1 MAVVEQYRPIS
12 TDETGAD
19 DGYTPRI
26 LRDHA
31 DNIGNAEAYVFAHP
45 VLAIP
50 CFPPWYSHDNTTD
63 ERVVAMLA
71 PVHVAQPYTKFAW
84 TVCHEKTAE
93 DGGGGAVDDVT
104 WRLYTSEWR
113 YYGDGTMDT
122 TKLSAGY
129 DVGTIVSDA
138 LSTDEMPTPD
148 TVDVQRSGGMCH
160 FVLTAEN
167 GSISTR
173 GCIKSISIWPVWS

>member
-1 MAVVEQYRPIS
+1 MSVVEQYRPIS

-19 DGYTPRI
+19 DGYSPRI

-31 DNIGNAEAYVFAHP
+31 DNIGNAVVYALAHP

-50 CFPPWYSHDNTTD
+50 CFPLWYSHDNTTD

-71 PVHVAQPYTKFAW
+71 PVHVPQPYTKFAW
-84 TVCHEKTAE
+84 TVCHEMTAE
-93 DGGGGAVDDVT
+93 DDGDSTVT

-113 YYGDGTMDT
+113 YYGDGTMDV
-122 TKLSAGY
+122 TKLSANY
-129 DVGTIVSDA
+129 DVDSIVSTELTA
-138 LSTDEMPTPD
+138 DETPAPG

-160 FVLTAEN
+160 FVLTAQN
-167 GSISTR
+167 SDTPSTR
-173 GCIKSISIWPVWS
+173 GCIKSITIWPVWA